1 MLVNYLKCGDVCKV
15 SDGYCVIVYA
25 GRSSSSNT
33 ENQCD
38 YATILIVPITHR
50 DDPKPDTAVSVPVE
64 VCMKQAAVRCDLLR
78 VMSQQEISEK
88 VDKLS
93 AREIKWLKEGVKIV
107 MEL

>member
-1 MLVNYLKCGDVCKV
+1 MSISYIKCGDVCLL
-15 SDGYCVIVYA
+15 SDGSYAVIVYA
-25 GRSSSSNT
+25 GRSENT
-33 ENQCD
+33 END
-38 YATILIVPITHR
+38 YTTILIVPITHR

>member
-1 MLVNYLKCGDVCKV
+1 MSIYLKCGDVCLL
-15 SDGYCVIVYA
+15 SDGSYAVIVYA
-25 GRSSSSNT
+25 GRSSNT
-33 ENQCD
+33 EKQSD
-38 YATILIVPITHR
+38 YETILIVPITHR

-93 AREIKWLKEGVKIV
+93 AREIKWLKEGIKII
-107 MEL
+107 MDLP